1 MREGAILREI
11 LGRKAQ
17 RKKKG
22 TTRPRFWLSLLILMA
37 VLILAGLGQWDFVVA
52 VVIGLAIGNVGSW
65 LLGWD

>member
-1 MREGAILREI
+1 MREGAVLREI

-17 RKKKG
+17 KKKG
-22 TTRPRFWLSLLILMA
+22 ATRPRFWLSLLILMA
-37 VLILAGLGQWDFVVA
+37 VLNLAGLGQWDFVVA